1 MVCFP
6 RKASATDQMLTNAQ
20 SKQYLTVHTVDNGMM
35 SSSTPPFPA
44 PA

>member
-6 RKASATDQMLTNAQ
+6 RKISDIDKTLISTQ
-20 SKQYLTVHTVDNGMM
+20 SKQYLTVHTVDNGMVPP
-35 SSSTPPFPA
+35 STPPFPA